1 MNLRLVRHLIQWARA
16 IACILAITHLLGGL
30 WFSDPSKSFIEE
42 IYGFLPTA
50 ALLMGALIPGG
61 TLRRWLVVRAV
72 VIILLVITMLQ
83 YADAL
88 LVSIS
93 GTSHPFAVVVRSL
106 VLVVSM
112 ILAVR
117 AAILFSSREDKPA

>member
-1 MNLRLVRHLIQWARA
+1 MNTNLVRYLMHGARA
-16 IACILAITHLLGGL
+16 LACILATTHLLGGL

-50 ALLMGALIPGG
+50 ALFIGALVPGR
-61 TLRRWLVVRAV
+61 TLRRWMMARAV

-88 LVSIS
+88 LVSI
-93 GTSHPFAVVVRSL
+93 GGAPHPFAVVVRSL
-106 VLVVSM
+106 VLVVSV
-112 ILAVR
+112 ILAMR
-117 AAILFSSREDKPA
+117 AAILLSSREDKLA